1 MRAGEKPVAGYTKK
15 IKKDIPMQ
23 NVKKHYTIMFIPEG
37 NAKTFSI
44 HVNRNILYSLTI
56 FIAIFVIGFLSL
68 LLKSG
73 EIATKLQLV
82 YALTQE
88 NKLLK
93 EENKKLNFI
102 RTKIAQIE
110 MLGEYLQRIATAA
123 GENAKKTAYAAS
135 VIKRNDETIFKKD
148 GIDDNVDKIRLSN
161 AEVYQE
167 PRLKGETSEGFLT
180 AIPNIQPT
188 EGWITRRYIASANDT
203 EPSHSGIDF
212 AATSGTLIRSTA
224 RGIVD
229 DVYKDA
235 YFGLMVTV
243 RHGYGFSTRYGHC
256 LQVLVVKGDHVERGQ
271 TIALVGNT
279 GRSSAPHLHYEI
291 LKEGKN
297 VDPMEYII
305 QSQN

>member
-1 MRAGEKPVAGYTKK
+1 
-15 IKKDIPMQ
+15 
-23 NVKKHYTIMFIPEG
+23 MFIPEG

-44 HVNRNILYSLTI
+44 HVNRNILYSLVI
-56 FIAIFVIGFLSL
+56 FIAIFFVGFLCL

-73 EIATKLQLV
+73 EIAAKLQLV

-88 NKLLK
+88 NTSLK

-102 RTKIAQIE
+102 RTKIAKIE
-110 MLGEYLQRIATAA
+110 VLGEYLQQIATAA
-123 GENAKKTAYAAS
+123 GENAKRTPYAADVMKQGS
-135 VIKRNDETIFKKD
+135 ETFFKKD
-148 GIDDNVDKIRLSN
+148 VLDENVDKIRLSSS
-161 AEVYQE
+161 ETYQE
-167 PRLKGETSEGFLT
+167 LKQKGEASEGFL
-180 AIPNIQPT
+180 AAVPNIQPT
-188 EGWITRRYIASANDT
+188 EGWITRKYSATANDT
-203 EPSHSGIDF
+203 EQSHSGIDF

-224 RGIVD
+224 RGVVE

-235 YFGLMVTV
+235 YFGLMVTIK
-243 RHGYGFSTRYGHC
+243 HGYGFSTRYGHC
-256 LQVLVVKGDHVERGQ
+256 LQVLVTKGDHVERGQ

-305 QSQN
+305 RGLN

>member
-1 MRAGEKPVAGYTKK
+1 MQKGKK
-15 IKKDIPMQ
+15 Y
-23 NVKKHYTIMFIPEG
+23 YTIMFIPEG

-44 HVNRNILYSLTI
+44 HVDRKILYSLMIFITI
-56 FIAIFVIGFLSL
+56 FITGFVCL

-88 NKLLK
+88 NKGLK

-102 RTKIAQIE
+102 SAKITKIE
-110 MLGEYLQRIATAA
+110 MLGDYLQRIATAA
-123 GENAKKTAYAAS
+123 GENTKKPPSYSSS
-135 VIKRNDETIFKKD
+135 VIKQSDETIFKKD
-148 GIDDNVDKIRLSN
+148 GLDDNVDKLRLSSSD
-161 AEVYQE
+161 AYQE
-167 PRLKGETSEGFLT
+167 IKQKGDASEGFL
-180 AIPNIQPT
+180 AAVPNIQPT
-188 EGWITRRYIASANDT
+188 EGWITRRFVATANDT

-224 RGIVD
+224 RGVVE
-229 DVYKDA
+229 DVYKDT
-235 YFGLMVTV
+235 YFGLMVTIK
-243 RHGYGFSTRYGHC
+243 HGYGFSTRYGHC
-256 LQVLVVKGDHVERGQ
+256 LQVLVTKGDHVERGQ

-305 QSQN
+305 RGQN

>member
-1 MRAGEKPVAGYTKK
+1 VC
-15 IKKDIPMQ
+15 
-23 NVKKHYTIMFIPEG
+23 
-37 NAKTFSI
+37 
-44 HVNRNILYSLTI
+44 
-56 FIAIFVIGFLSL
+56 L

-88 NKLLK
+88 NKGLK

-102 RTKIAQIE
+102 SAKITKIE
-110 MLGEYLQRIATAA
+110 MLGDYLQRIATAA
-123 GENAKKTAYAAS
+123 GENTKKPPSYSSS
-135 VIKRNDETIFKKD
+135 VIKQSDETIFKKD
-148 GIDDNVDKIRLSN
+148 GLDDNVDKLRLSSSD
-161 AEVYQE
+161 AYQE
-167 PRLKGETSEGFLT
+167 IKQKGDASEGFL
-180 AIPNIQPT
+180 AAVPNIQPT
-188 EGWITRRYIASANDT
+188 EGWITRRFVATANDT

-224 RGIVD
+224 RGVVE

-235 YFGLMVTV
+235 YFGLMVTIK
-243 RHGYGFSTRYGHC
+243 HGYGFSTRYGHC
-256 LQVLVVKGDHVERGQ
+256 LQVLVTKGDHVERGQ

-305 QSQN
+305 RGQN

>member
-1 MRAGEKPVAGYTKK
+1 
-15 IKKDIPMQ
+15 
-23 NVKKHYTIMFIPEG
+23 MFIPEG

-44 HVNRNILYSLTI
+44 HVDRKILYSLMIFITI
-56 FIAIFVIGFLSL
+56 FITGFVCL

-88 NKLLK
+88 NKGLK

-102 RTKIAQIE
+102 SAKITKIE
-110 MLGEYLQRIATAA
+110 MLGDYLQRIATAA
-123 GENAKKTAYAAS
+123 GENTKKPPSYSSS
-135 VIKRNDETIFKKD
+135 VIKQSDETIFKKD
-148 GIDDNVDKIRLSN
+148 GLDDNVDKLRLSSSD
-161 AEVYQE
+161 AYQE
-167 PRLKGETSEGFLT
+167 IKQKGDASEGFL
-180 AIPNIQPT
+180 AAVPNIQPT
-188 EGWITRRYIASANDT
+188 EGWITRRFVATANDT

-224 RGIVD
+224 RGVVE
-229 DVYKDA
+229 DVYKDT
-235 YFGLMVTV
+235 YFGLMVTIK
-243 RHGYGFSTRYGHC
+243 HGYGFSTRYGHC
-256 LQVLVVKGDHVERGQ
+256 LQVLVTKGDHVERGQ

-305 QSQN
+305 RGQN

>member
-1 MRAGEKPVAGYTKK
+1 MQKGKK
-15 IKKDIPMQ
+15 Y
-23 NVKKHYTIMFIPEG
+23 YTIMFIPEG

-44 HVNRNILYSLTI
+44 HVDRKILYSLMIFITI
-56 FIAIFVIGFLSL
+56 FITGFVCL

-73 EIATKLQLV
+73 EIDTKLKIV

-88 NKLLK
+88 NKGLK

-102 RTKIAQIE
+102 SAKITKIE
-110 MLGEYLQRIATAA
+110 MLGDYLQRIATAA
-123 GENAKKTAYAAS
+123 GENTKKPPSYSSS
-135 VIKRNDETIFKKD
+135 VIKQSDETIFKKD
-148 GIDDNVDKIRLSN
+148 GLDDNVDKLRLSSSD
-161 AEVYQE
+161 AYQE
-167 PRLKGETSEGFLT
+167 IKQKGDASEGFL
-180 AIPNIQPT
+180 AAVPNIQPT
-188 EGWITRRYIASANDT
+188 EGWITRRFVATANDT

-224 RGIVD
+224 RGVVE

-235 YFGLMVTV
+235 YFGLMVTIK
-243 RHGYGFSTRYGHC
+243 HGYGFSTRYGHC
-256 LQVLVVKGDHVERGQ
+256 LQVLVTKGDHVERGQ

-305 QSQN
+305 RGQN

>member
-1 MRAGEKPVAGYTKK
+1 MQKGKK
-15 IKKDIPMQ
+15 Y
-23 NVKKHYTIMFIPEG
+23 YTIMFIPEG

-44 HVNRNILYSLTI
+44 HVNRKILYSLMIFITI
-56 FIAIFVIGFLSL
+56 FITGFVCL

-88 NKLLK
+88 NKGLK

-102 RTKIAQIE
+102 SAKITKIE
-110 MLGEYLQRIATAA
+110 MLGDYLQRIATAA
-123 GENAKKTAYAAS
+123 GENTKKPPSYSSS
-135 VIKRNDETIFKKD
+135 VIKQSDETIFKKD
-148 GIDDNVDKIRLSN
+148 GLDDNVDKLRLSSSD
-161 AEVYQE
+161 AYQE
-167 PRLKGETSEGFLT
+167 IKQKGDASEGFL
-180 AIPNIQPT
+180 AAVPNIRPT
-188 EGWITRRYIASANDT
+188 EGWITRRFVATANDT

-224 RGIVD
+224 RGVVE
-229 DVYKDA
+229 DVYKDT
-235 YFGLMVTV
+235 YFGLMVTIK
-243 RHGYGFSTRYGHC
+243 HGYGFSTRYGHC
-256 LQVLVVKGDHVERGQ
+256 LQVLVTKGDHVERGQ

-297 VDPMEYII
+297 VDPKEYII
-305 QSQN
+305 RGQN

>member
-1 MRAGEKPVAGYTKK
+1 MQKGKK
-15 IKKDIPMQ
+15 Y
-23 NVKKHYTIMFIPEG
+23 YTIMFIPEG

-44 HVNRNILYSLTI
+44 HVNRKILYSLMIFITI
-56 FIAIFVIGFLSL
+56 FITGFVCL

-88 NKLLK
+88 NKGLK

-102 RTKIAQIE
+102 SAKITQIE

-123 GENAKKTAYAAS
+123 GENTKKPPSYGAS
-135 VIKRNDETIFKKD
+135 VIKQSDETVFKKD
-148 GIDDNVDKIRLSN
+148 GLDDNVDKLRLSSSD
-161 AEVYQE
+161 AYQE
-167 PRLKGETSEGFLT
+167 IKQKGDASEGFL
-180 AIPNIQPT
+180 AAVPNIRPT
-188 EGWITRRYIASANDT
+188 EGWITRRFVATANDT

-224 RGIVD
+224 RGVVE

-235 YFGLMVTV
+235 YFGLMVTIK
-243 RHGYGFSTRYGHC
+243 HGYGFSTRYGHC
-256 LQVLVVKGDHVERGQ
+256 LQVLVTKGDHVERGQ

-305 QSQN
+305 RGQN

>member
-1 MRAGEKPVAGYTKK
+1 
-15 IKKDIPMQ
+15 
-23 NVKKHYTIMFIPEG
+23 MFIPEG

-44 HVNRNILYSLTI
+44 HVNKNILYSLTI
-56 FIAIFVIGFLSL
+56 FLAIFIIGFLCL

-88 NKLLK
+88 NKSLK
-93 EENKKLNFI
+93 EENKKLNFV
-102 RTKIAQIE
+102 RTKIAKIE
-110 MLGEYLQRIATAA
+110 VLGEYLQRIAAAA
-123 GENAKKTAYAAS
+123 GENTKKPAFAANVIAKS
-135 VIKRNDETIFKKD
+135 EETVFKKD
-148 GIDDNVDKIRLSN
+148 GLDETVDKIRLSN
-161 AEVYQE
+161 SEDYQKFKQ
-167 PRLKGETSEGFLT
+167 KGEASEGFL
-180 AIPNIQPT
+180 AAVPNIQPT
-188 EGWITRRYIASANDT
+188 EGWITRRYIATANDT

-224 RGIVD
+224 RGVVD

-235 YFGLMVTV
+235 YFGLMVTIK
-243 RHGYGFSTRYGHC
+243 HGYGFSTRYGHC
-256 LQVLVVKGDHVERGQ
+256 LQVLVTKGDHVERGQ

-305 QSQN
+305 RSQN

>member
-1 MRAGEKPVAGYTKK
+1 MQKGKK
-15 IKKDIPMQ
+15 Y
-23 NVKKHYTIMFIPEG
+23 YTIMFIPEG

-44 HVNRNILYSLTI
+44 HVNRKILYSLMIFITI
-56 FIAIFVIGFLSL
+56 FITGFVCL

-88 NKLLK
+88 NKGLK

-102 RTKIAQIE
+102 SAKITKIE
-110 MLGEYLQRIATAA
+110 MLGEYLQRIATTA
-123 GENAKKTAYAAS
+123 GENTKKPPSYGAS
-135 VIKRNDETIFKKD
+135 VIKQSDETVFKKD
-148 GIDDNVDKIRLSN
+148 GLDDNVDKLRLSSSD
-161 AEVYQE
+161 AYREIKQ
-167 PRLKGETSEGFLT
+167 KGDASEGFL
-180 AIPNIQPT
+180 AAVPNIRPT
-188 EGWITRRYIASANDT
+188 EGWITRRFVATANDT

-224 RGIVD
+224 RGVVE
-229 DVYKDA
+229 DVYKDT
-235 YFGLMVTV
+235 YFGLMVTIK
-243 RHGYGFSTRYGHC
+243 HGYGFSTRYGHC
-256 LQVLVVKGDHVERGQ
+256 LQVLVTKGDHVERGQ

-297 VDPMEYII
+297 VDPKEYII
-305 QSQN
+305 RGQN

>member
-1 MRAGEKPVAGYTKK
+1 
-15 IKKDIPMQ
+15 
-23 NVKKHYTIMFIPEG
+23 MFIPEG

-44 HVNRNILYSLTI
+44 HVDRKILYSLMIFITI
-56 FIAIFVIGFLSL
+56 FITGFVCL

-88 NKLLK
+88 NKGLK

-102 RTKIAQIE
+102 SAKITKIE
-110 MLGEYLQRIATAA
+110 MLGDYLQRIATAA
-123 GENAKKTAYAAS
+123 GENTKKPPSYSSS
-135 VIKRNDETIFKKD
+135 VIKQSDETIFKKD
-148 GIDDNVDKIRLSN
+148 GLDDNVDKLRLSSSD
-161 AEVYQE
+161 AYQE
-167 PRLKGETSEGFLT
+167 IKQKGDASEGFL
-180 AIPNIQPT
+180 AAVPNIQPT
-188 EGWITRRYIASANDT
+188 EGWITRRFVATANDT

-224 RGIVD
+224 RGVVE

-235 YFGLMVTV
+235 YFGLMVTIK
-243 RHGYGFSTRYGHC
+243 HGYGFSTRYGHC
-256 LQVLVVKGDHVERGQ
+256 LQVLVTKGDHVERGQ

-305 QSQN
+305 RGQN

>member
-1 MRAGEKPVAGYTKK
+1 MQKGKK
-15 IKKDIPMQ
+15 Y
-23 NVKKHYTIMFIPEG
+23 YTIMFIPEG

-44 HVNRNILYSLTI
+44 HVNRNILYSLMI
-56 FIAIFVIGFLSL
+56 FIAIFTLGFLCL

-88 NKLLK
+88 NKNLK
-93 EENKKLNFI
+93 EENNKLNFI
-102 RTKIAQIE
+102 RTKIAKIE
-110 MLGEYLQRIATAA
+110 VLGEYLQRVATAA
-123 GENAKKTAYAAS
+123 GENTQKPPFGVG
-135 VIKRNDETIFKKD
+135 VIKQSDETVFKKD
-148 GIDDNVDKIRLSN
+148 GLDDNVDKLRLSSSE
-161 AEVYQE
+161 AYQE
-167 PRLKGETSEGFLT
+167 SKQKGDASEGFL
-180 AIPNIQPT
+180 AAVPNIQPT
-188 EGWITRRYIASANDT
+188 EGWITRRYIATANDT

-224 RGIVD
+224 PGVVD

-235 YFGLMVTV
+235 YFGLMVTIK
-243 RHGYGFSTRYGHC
+243 HGYGFSTRYGHC
-256 LQVLVVKGDHVERGQ
+256 LQVLVAKGDHVERGQ

-305 QSQN
+305 RGQN